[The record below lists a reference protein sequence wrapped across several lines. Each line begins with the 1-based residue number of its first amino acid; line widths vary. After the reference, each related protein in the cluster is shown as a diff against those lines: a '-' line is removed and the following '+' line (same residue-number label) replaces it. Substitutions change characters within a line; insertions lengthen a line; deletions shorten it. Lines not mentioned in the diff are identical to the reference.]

1 MKGCKMAQK
10 IENIEQLKAL
20 CNDEL
25 SHDCYISI
33 SGIIRSSKSIFMYE
47 NGTFSVINEIDDSE
61 NLFTEDEL
69 LNPEISIIGKA
80 IQNGQFQSYYD
91 FK

>member
-1 MKGCKMAQK
+1 MAQI

-20 CNDEL
+20 CNDEQ

-80 IQNGQFQSYYD
+80 IQNGQFYSYYD